1 MNYLKRYWKFPI
13 LSFGLL
19 ILCLFTIPLIRSYYN
34 FHINLITSLVG
45 FFIFSYFIFRN
56 AKSKI
61 EINVRLLLTTTP
73 FIVIIILSFFYSLID
88 YLPGLVFAPTI
99 GIILGY
105 FLSTFKNI
113 YARVFIILTPI
124 FIGIWVFTSFSK
136 IWQDFMIYRTFTSG
150 ETFRDSPMFT
160 FYKDNH
166 SVNNDYFKGKTSVFF
181 IWNTSCPYTPRYIP
195 SLKNKLSKFSN
206 NSKIKFYSVNI
217 PMGNDAINADSA
229 YLSNYNMN
237 IELLKGPAIEEMYK
251 TFGQAPIP
259 LTIILNPEGKIIYWG
274 NVDKI
279 DNTLQEL

>member
-1 MNYLKRYWKFPI
+1 
-13 LSFGLL
+13 
-19 ILCLFTIPLIRSYYN
+19 
-34 FHINLITSLVG
+34 
-45 FFIFSYFIFRN
+45 
-56 AKSKI
+56 
-61 EINVRLLLTTTP
+61 
-73 FIVIIILSFFYSLID
+73 
-88 YLPGLVFAPTI
+88 LVFAPTI
-99 GIILGY
+99 GIFLGY
-105 FLSTFKNI
+105 SLSIFKNTFVRI
-113 YARVFIILTPI
+113 FITLIPI
-124 FIGIWVFTSFSK
+124 FLGIWVFTSFSK

-166 SVNNDYFKGKTSVFF
+166 SVNNDYFKGKISVFF

-217 PMGNDAINADSA
+217 PMVNDAINADSA
-229 YLSNYNMN
+229 YLSNYNIN

-274 NVDKI
+274 NVDMV